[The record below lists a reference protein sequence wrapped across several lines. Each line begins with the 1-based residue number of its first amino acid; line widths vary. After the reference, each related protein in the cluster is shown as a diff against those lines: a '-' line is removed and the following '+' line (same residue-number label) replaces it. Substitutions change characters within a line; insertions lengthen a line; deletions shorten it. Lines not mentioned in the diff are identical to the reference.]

1 MKKHI
6 LVTGGTGYIGSH
18 TVVELLKNPN
28 YTVDI
33 VDNLANSKAEVV
45 DRIEQI
51 TGIRPNFIKGDLLN
65 KKLVE
70 KIFTE
75 NHYDSVMHFA
85 GLKAV
90 GESVDKPLEYYENN
104 ILSTVNL
111 LNAMKKHDVRE
122 FIFSSSATVY
132 GVQDS
137 PEYNEN
143 MQTGGNL
150 SNPYGR
156 TKYFIEEIIKDYAQT
171 NPKFK
176 GVLLRY
182 FNPIGAHPSG
192 LIGED
197 PNGIPNNLMPII
209 MRVCS
214 GDIPM
219 LSIYGDDYDTED
231 GTARRD
237 YIHVVDLAIGH
248 IAALKHIKAGVDIYN
263 LGSGKP
269 TSVKEMVAAF
279 EKASGQKLPT
289 KIAPRRAG
297 DLPEFWAN
305 PTKANKVLKWQTK
318 LTIADAMNDTINYL
332 RHEGKIRNLSYAIEL
347 AQDNTV
353 DNLVSVGVEDINVA
367 LAKQKTGNYQ
377 QLKQEK
383 GGLQELKD
391 NLVDNEQAAT
401 INLLNKEEEIDG

>member
-332 RHEGKIRNLSYAIEL
+332 RHEGKIRDLGYAIEL